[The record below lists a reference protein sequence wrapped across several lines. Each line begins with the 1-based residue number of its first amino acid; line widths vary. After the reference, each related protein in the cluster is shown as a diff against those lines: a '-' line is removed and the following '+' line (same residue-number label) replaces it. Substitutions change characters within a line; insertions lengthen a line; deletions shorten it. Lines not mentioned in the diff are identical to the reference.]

1 MTYKVCRKRSTTT
14 FKINDQY
21 CKLFFRPLK
30 PWKDAY
36 WMWEVSFAVSK
47 SKRQINDWYARK
59 GNKRAKTLGKQL
71 TGKSGI
77 KTLTEGLHNVLLFR
91 WTIPPGDCLFLDCE
105 SCNPEKQFRAYCRWL
120 KDHPDWRVDVEG
132 KRFWW
137 HRPPYADDPLY
148 QLGKIIPMAPADPL
162 APVVDGKYFE
172 SFLFDPFPGV
182 LEDMLGSMVQT
193 DCQSDQA
200 Q

>member
-21 CKLFFRPLK
+21 CKLFFTPLRQ
-30 PWKDAY
+30 WNRDH
-36 WMWEVSFAVSK
+36 WIWEIGFAVSK

-59 GNKRAKTLGKQL
+59 KNKRANKLKSQI

-77 KTLTEGLHNVLLFR
+77 KPLNTALPLVLKFR
-91 WTIPPGDCLFLDCE
+91 WKIEPGDCMFLDCQ
-105 SCNPEKQFRAYCRWL
+105 SNQPDKQFRAYKYWL
-120 KDHPDWRVDVEG
+120 KHHPDWGLDVEH
-132 KRFWW
+132 KRLWW
-137 HRPPYADDPLY
+137 HRPPYLGDPLY
-148 QLGKIIPMAPADPL
+148 ELGRIIPMVPADPL

-193 DCQSDQA
+193 GSQSDQA